1 MGVSLYT
8 TIIHLHPSAIT
19 VYTACT
25 IFSFEINLINM
36 DVHVMHNK
44 RWVIQP
50 PITPQAQKALEKF
63 PPILQQILF
72 NRGYGTDAEARTF
85 LKAQSNSNTDPF
97 QLIGMQTAVE
107 RINQALE
114 QNEPIAIYGD
124 YDVDGVTATALL
136 VQALEGL
143 GADVRGYIPNRFD
156 EGYGLNTDALDS
168 LKEEG
173 VKLVI
178 TVDCGIRSPDEAL
191 HARTIGLDLIISD
204 HHHPDGLNLPPA
216 LAVINPKQH
225 GDPYQDKDLAGVGI
239 AYKIAEALFSVQ
251 QTPVTFQL
259 SDLLDL
265 VALGTV
271 ADLAPLVGE
280 NRTLVRRGLRQIHE
294 TKRQGLFSLAGVAN
308 TKIEKITAGNIGFV
322 LGPRLNA
329 SGRLESALASFELL
343 MTTDFMRAGQ
353 LAQQLDIQNKQRQAI
368 TKSMQVTAEE
378 IATSEDPDAFLLF
391 AAHEEF
397 NPGVVGLTA
406 SRLTEIYYR
415 PAVVAAKGEEETR
428 GSCRSIPEF
437 HITDALDL
445 CKDLLVRHGG
455 HAAAAGFTVKNENLP
470 EFVARLKKIA
480 KEQLEGMDLRQTLT
494 ADMEVAL
501 EEINFEVLNHL
512 AYLEPT
518 GYGNPD
524 AVFVAKDVK
533 VKSSRAVGAEGR
545 HLKLSL
551 VDSSGVIFDCIGFRL
566 GHLKE
571 TLPPHI
577 DIMFTLEANEW
588 NGRTN
593 LQLNLKDIKAAG
605 LED

>member
-1 MGVSLYT
+1 
-8 TIIHLHPSAIT
+8 
-19 VYTACT
+19 
-25 IFSFEINLINM
+25 
-36 DVHVMHNK
+36 MHNK

-50 PITPQAQKALEKF
+50 TITPQADEALTKF
-63 PPILQQILF
+63 PYVLKQVLF
-72 NRGYGTDAEARTF
+72 NRGYGTDAEARAF
-85 LKAQSNSNTDPF
+85 LKAESMNNDPF
-97 QLIGMQTAVE
+97 QLIGMHTAID
-107 RINQALE
+107 RIKYALE
-114 QNEPIAIYGD
+114 NNEPIAIYGD

-168 LKEEG
+168 LKVDG

-225 GDPYQDKDLAGVGI
+225 GDPYPDKELAGVGI
-239 AYKIAEALFSVQ
+239 AYKIAEALVSKIENP
-251 QTPVTFQL
+251 TPNLQL
-259 SDLLDL
+259 TDLLDL

-280 NRTLVRRGLRQIHE
+280 NRSLVRKGLRQIHE
-294 TKRQGLFSLAGVAN
+294 TKRQGLFSLAGVAQI
-308 TKIEKITAGNIGFV
+308 KLDKITSGNIGFM

-343 MTTDFMRAGQ
+343 TTTDFMKAGQ
-353 LAQQLDIQNKQRQAI
+353 LAQQLDVQNRQRQSI
-368 TKSMQVTAEE
+368 TKSMQAQAEE
-378 IATSEDPDAFLLF
+378 IALSEDPDAFLLF
-391 AAHEEF
+391 AAHEDF
-397 NPGVVGLTA
+397 NPGVVGLAA
-406 SRLTEIYYR
+406 SRLTETYYR
-415 PAVVAAKGEEETR
+415 PAVVAAQGPEETR

-455 HAAAAGFTVKNENLP
+455 HAAAAGFTVKNENLSK
-470 EFVARLKKIA
+470 FVTRLKEIA
-480 KEQLEGMDLRQTLT
+480 KEQLEGKDLRQTLT

-501 EEINFEVLNHL
+501 EEMNFEVLKHL
-512 AYLEPT
+512 TYLEPT

-524 AVFVAKDVK
+524 AVFVARDVK
-533 VKSSRAVGAEGR
+533 VKSSRTVGAEGR
-545 HLKLSL
+545 HLKLTL
-551 VDSSGVIFDCIGFRL
+551 EDSSGMTYDSIGFRL
-566 GHLKE
+566 GHVQPS
-571 TLPPHI
+571 LPSHV
-577 DIMFTLEANEW
+577 DVMFNLEVNEW
-588 NGRTN
+588 NGRTT
-593 LQLNLKDIKAAG
+593 LQLNLKDIKDAG
-605 LED
+605 IPD

>member
-1 MGVSLYT
+1 
-8 TIIHLHPSAIT
+8 
-19 VYTACT
+19 
-25 IFSFEINLINM
+25 
-36 DVHVMHNK
+36 MHNK

-50 PITPQAQKALEKF
+50 PITPQADEALVKF
-63 PPILQQILF
+63 PYVLKQILF
-72 NRGYGTDAEARTF
+72 NRGYGTDAEARVF
-85 LKAQSNSNTDPF
+85 LKAEPNSNTDPF
-97 QLIGMQTAVE
+97 QLIGMGSAVD
-107 RINQALE
+107 RIRYAIE
-114 QNEPIAIYGD
+114 HSEPIAIYGD

-143 GADVRGYIPNRFD
+143 GANVRGYIPNRFD
-156 EGYGLNTDALDS
+156 EGYGLNKDALDF
-168 LKEEG
+168 LKADG

-225 GDPYQDKDLAGVGI
+225 GDPYPDKDLAGVGI
-239 AYKIAEALFSVQ
+239 AYKIAEALFSLL
-251 QTPVTFQL
+251 PATFDL
-259 SDLLDL
+259 TDLLDL

-280 NRTLVRRGLRQIHE
+280 NRVLVRRGLKQIRE
-294 TKRQGLFSLAGVAN
+294 TKRQGLFSLAGVAQI
-308 TKIEKITAGNIGFV
+308 KIDKIKAGDIGFM

-343 MTTDFMRAGQ
+343 TTTDFMRAGQ
-353 LAQQLDIQNKQRQAI
+353 LAQQLEVQNRQRQTI
-368 TKSMQVTAEE
+368 TKSMQAQAEA
-378 IATSEDPDAFLLF
+378 IALGEDPESFLFF

-406 SRLTEIYYR
+406 SRLTEVYYR
-415 PAVVAAKGEEETR
+415 PAVVAAKGPEETR

-437 HITDALDL
+437 HITDALDQ

-455 HAAAAGFTVKNENLP
+455 HAAAAGFTVRNENLP
-470 EFVARLKKIA
+470 ELVSRLKSLA
-480 KEQLEGMDLRQTLT
+480 KEQLAGRDLRQTFT

-501 EEINFEVLNHL
+501 EELNFDVLKHL

-524 AVFVAKDVK
+524 AVFVARDVK
-533 VKSSRAVGAEGR
+533 VRSARTVGAEGR

-551 VDSSGVIFDCIGFRL
+551 EDSRGAAYDCIGFRL
-566 GHLKE
+566 GGLQAS
-571 TLPPHI
+571 LPPRL
-577 DIMFTLEANEW
+577 DVMFTLEANEW
-588 NGRTN
+588 NGRTT
-593 LQLNLKDIKAAG
+593 LQLNLKDVKASG
-605 LED
+605 TPD